1 MKLIPEEE
9 EGVLPFEQAQIEGL
23 TYAVSGQEDNQF
35 FPAIKNEL
43 LFYAFVRD
51 IHYTDGF

>member
-1 MKLIPEEE
+1 MSLAPEVE
-9 EGVLPFEQAQIEGL
+9 EGESPFKTSQIEGL

-51 IHYTDGF
+51 IHYSDGF

>member
-1 MKLIPEEE
+1 MKLTPEEE
-9 EGVLPFEQAQIEGL
+9 EGVLPFEQEQTEGL